1 MKRHKTHQHLSS
13 STSQI
18 FYSLNDL
25 PSAASWLLERIGEH
39 RVVAFYGAMGAG
51 KTTLIRE
58 LCSQM
63 RVADNVASP
72 TFALVNEYHTADYD
86 KIFHFDF
93 YRIKTL
99 EEAYDIGC
107 DEYFYGGSLCLIEW
121 PELVEPLLPDDCL
134 RVHITPESEERRAIA
149 LN

>member
-1 MKRHKTHQHLSS
+1 LSE
-13 STSQI
+13 
-18 FYSLNDL
+18 L
-25 PSAASWLLERIGEH
+25 PSAATWLLQRIGEH
-39 RVVAFYGAMGAG
+39 KAVAFYGAMGAG

-58 LCSQM
+58 LCNLM
-63 RVADNVASP
+63 RVTDNVASP

-107 DEYFYGGSLCLIEW
+107 DEYFYSGSLCLIEW
-121 PELVEPLLPDDCL
+121 PELVENILPDDCL

-149 LN
+149 LTDVALNFKS